1 MEAGKTKTRFDMEQ
15 EIMTAWQVLDDIKML
30 SARAGTTQEDWDAVH
45 RLYQIRFETL
55 FETFENLIHGTIAA
69 KKLIRLLRLNLLT

>member
-15 EIMTAWQVLDDIKML
+15 EIMQAWQVLDDIRML
-30 SARAGTTQEDWDAVH
+30 SAREGTDKEDWDAVV

-55 FETFENLIHGTIAA
+55 FETFEQMIKDRAIL
-69 KKLIRLLRLNLLT
+69 

>member
-15 EIMTAWQVLDDIKML
+15 EIMQAWQVLDDIKML
-30 SARAGTTQEDWDAVH
+30 SAREGTEKADWDAVT

-55 FETFENLIHGTIAA
+55 FETFEQMIKDRVIL
-69 KKLIRLLRLNLLT
+69 

>member
-1 MEAGKTKTRFDMEQ
+1 MMEAGNTKTRFDMEQ

-30 SARAGTTQEDWDAVH
+30 SAREGTEKADWDAVV

-55 FETFENLIHGTIAA
+55 FETFEQLIKAGTI
-69 KKLIRLLRLNLLT
+69 L

>member
-15 EIMTAWQVLDDIKML
+15 EIMQAWQVLDDIKML
-30 SARAGTTQEDWDAVH
+30 SAREGTTKEDWDAVV

-55 FETFENLIHGTIAA
+55 FETFENLVHDGKI
-69 KKLIRLLRLNLLT
+69 L

>member
-1 MEAGKTKTRFDMEQ
+1 MEQ

-30 SARAGTTQEDWDAVH
+30 SAREGTDKEDWDAVY

-55 FETFENLIHGTIAA
+55 FETFENLIRDGKI
-69 KKLIRLLRLNLLT
+69 L

>member
-15 EIMTAWQVLDDIKML
+15 EIMQAWQVLDDIKML
-30 SARAGTTQEDWDAVH
+30 SAREGTEKADWDAVG

-55 FETFENLIHGTIAA
+55 FETFEQLIKDGAV
-69 KKLIRLLRLNLLT
+69 L

>member
-1 MEAGKTKTRFDMEQ
+1 MEAGNTKTRFDMEQ

-30 SARAGTTQEDWDAVH
+30 SAREGTEKEDWDAVG

-55 FETFENLIHGTIAA
+55 FETFEH
-69 KKLIRLLRLNLLT
+69 LIRDGAIL

>member
-15 EIMTAWQVLDDIKML
+15 EIMQAWQVLDDIKML
-30 SARAGTTQEDWDAVH
+30 SAREGTEKADWDAVG

-55 FETFENLIHGTIAA
+55 FETFEQLI
-69 KKLIRLLRLNLLT
+69 KDRVML

>member
-15 EIMTAWQVLDDIKML
+15 EIMQAWHVLDDIKML
-30 SARAGTTQEDWDAVH
+30 SAREGTDREDWDAVG

-55 FETFENLIHGTIAA
+55 FETFEQLIKRGAI
-69 KKLIRLLRLNLLT
+69 L

>member
-15 EIMTAWQVLDDIKML
+15 EIMQVWQVLDDIKLL
-30 SARAGTTQEDWDAVH
+30 STREGTDQADWDAVT

-55 FETFENLIHGTIAA
+55 FETFEQMIKDRVIL
-69 KKLIRLLRLNLLT
+69 

>member
-15 EIMTAWQVLDDIKML
+15 EIMQVWQVLDDVKML
-30 SARAGTTQEDWDAVH
+30 SAREGTTKEDWDAVT

-55 FETFENLIHGTIAA
+55 FETFEQLIKDRVI
-69 KKLIRLLRLNLLT
+69 L

>member
-15 EIMTAWQVLDDIKML
+15 EIMQVWQVLDDIKML
-30 SARAGTTQEDWDAVH
+30 SAREGTEKADWDAVT

-55 FETFENLIHGTIAA
+55 FETFEQLIKDRA
-69 KKLIRLLRLNLLT
+69 LL

>member
-1 MEAGKTKTRFDMEQ
+1 MEAGNTKTRFVMEQ

-30 SARAGTTQEDWDAVH
+30 SARESTTKEDWDAVY

-55 FETFENLIHGTIAA
+55 FETFEQLIKDRVI
-69 KKLIRLLRLNLLT
+69 L

>member
-1 MEAGKTKTRFDMEQ
+1 MEAGKTRFDMEQ

-30 SARAGTTQEDWDAVH
+30 SARESTTKEDWDAVH

-55 FETFENLIHGTIAA
+55 FETFEQLIKDRAI
-69 KKLIRLLRLNLLT
+69 L